1 MDGSMQRRKKELAL
15 LQKPMQSL
23 VPGQGKCL
31 ASDRVIVDGCP
42 VGFMYREAPIDAED
56 SGWRF
61 LAGDEDA
68 AYMADLSR
76 HGVYEVNMIANFDAA
91 IMAHLTAP
99 IGSRVLRDASG
110 ALVPAMAPCAVA
122 TV

>member
-1 MDGSMQRRKKELAL
+1 MQ
-15 LQKPMQSL
+15 PL

-42 VGFMYREAPIDAED
+42 VGFMYREPPLDAQD

-68 AYMADLSR
+68 DYMADLSR

-91 IMAHLTAP
+91 IIEHLQAP
-99 IGSRVLRDASG
+99 VGSRVLRDPSG
-110 ALVPAMAPCAVA
+110 ALVPAMVPCAVA